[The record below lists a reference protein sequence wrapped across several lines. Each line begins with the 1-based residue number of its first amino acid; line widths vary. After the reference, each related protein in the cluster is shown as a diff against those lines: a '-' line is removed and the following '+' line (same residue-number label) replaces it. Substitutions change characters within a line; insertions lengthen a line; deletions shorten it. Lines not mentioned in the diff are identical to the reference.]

1 MLVSTPKISLE
12 DLGKLGRAAICAG
25 PGNRLAWLDYTG
37 IESCVLAD
45 IAEEPYKLG
54 LWHEY
59 KRTRDPNVEPYL
71 IFGRLF
77 KLPEEIARKG
87 GKGVDLGAGYGGVLA
102 VRNFIPAELG
112 LTDDQIKAF
121 VYKWRDLQPEI
132 PRFWKGV
139 ERAAVEAIRRAGTT
153 RYGRLTFRFERHHHD
168 VPFLFVDLPSNRSIS
183 YPHVTLIRGD
193 RGFDVMS
200 FMDNALCKWVEY
212 QRHGRRGTWGG
223 TLTENIV
230 QGLARDVL
238 AGAMLRL
245 KAAGYRIASHVH
257 DEIIVELPEDQ
268 TDFTELQRLAE
279 ESPAWTATLPLM
291 SKVHTGL
298 RWADADVPVVHMLG
312 TLDVPPR
319 PKLKSAKGV
328 STAPAGPVEAT
339 PFNIAMLNDMASW
352 AIVRETAR
360 HD

>member
-1 MLVSTPKISLE
+1 MLVSPPKISLE

-59 KRTRDPNVEPYL
+59 KKTRDPNVEPYF
-71 IFGRLF
+71 IFGRQF
-77 KLPEEIARKG
+77 EMPEEIARKV

-102 VRNFIPAELG
+102 VRSFIPAELG
-112 LTDDQIKAF
+112 ITDEQIRSF
-121 VYKWRDLQPEI
+121 VYKWRDLQPKI
-132 PRFWKGV
+132 PQFWKGV
-139 ERAAVEAIRRAGTT
+139 ERAAVDAIRRAGTT
-153 RYGRLTFRFERHHHD
+153 RYGRLTFRFERHRD
-168 VPFLFVDLPSNRSIS
+168 VPFLFIDLPSNRSIS
-183 YPHVTLIRGD
+183 YPYVTLIRND
-193 RGFDVMS
+193 RGYDVMS
-200 FMDNALCKWVEY
+200 FMDNALGKWAEY
-212 QRHGRRGTWGG
+212 QRHGKRGTWGG
-223 TLTENIV
+223 TLCENAV
-230 QGLARDVL
+230 QALSRDVL

-245 KAAGYRIASHVH
+245 KAAGYRIVSHIH

-279 ESPAWTATLPLM
+279 ELPAWTSTLPLM
-291 SKVHTGL
+291 SKVHSGP

-319 PKLKSAKGV
+319 PKLKSAKG
-328 STAPAGPVEAT
+328 APTGPIET
-339 PFNIAMLNDMASW
+339 IPFNPAMLDDMASW
-352 AIVRETAR
+352 AVVREAIR